1 MAICS
6 LFFALSASARCI
18 SVLCVSWSSLLRRVH
33 LFGRYHFCV
42 AALGTALKMLPPGA
56 STCLQADRGTEP
68 SGVGGHLGSPG
79 TVRLGVQG
87 GGCFRPWPCAGA
99 QRGLPAEPLGVL
111 VDLRCVKLHACYKQ
125 FGFLMQGKPLKNKQK
140 TQTRN
145 KPKKPTTQ
153 INKTKNS
160 NNKTNQIIN
169 TPTKKQPHKK
179 PSWSW
184 GGSVPSDSCSEWFWP
199 ALVLIVNVSQTLKQ
213 NKMKIYTHTPS
224 VVILIF

>member
-1 MAICS
+1 MGFMAICS

-18 SVLCVSWSSLLRRVH
+18 SVLCVSLSSLLRRVH

-99 QRGLPAEPLGVL
+99 QRGLPAVPLGG
-111 VDLRCVKLHACYKQ
+111 
-125 FGFLMQGKPLKNKQK
+125 FG
-140 TQTRN
+140 
-145 KPKKPTTQ
+145 
-153 INKTKNS
+153 
-160 NNKTNQIIN
+160 
-169 TPTKKQPHKK
+169 
-179 PSWSW
+179 
-184 GGSVPSDSCSEWFWP
+184 
-199 ALVLIVNVSQTLKQ
+199 
-213 NKMKIYTHTPS
+213 
-224 VVILIF
+224 